1 MIAQTAAK
9 TREHL
14 QAFSGRLSVGL
25 SKPARRFVGEALY
38 GIAARGSVRLSEIG
52 RSLEEPIALIKT
64 ETRLSRNL
72 ARPELASIGD
82 AVLAEGA
89 GRIGAR
95 TLLVLDLSDIAKPYA
110 EKMEHLA
117 RVRDGSAGTIA
128 DGYWLTQVIGVENED
143 NAILPLYAALYSQK
157 APDFVSENE
166 EILTAVR
173 TVAAACHGR
182 GVWVVDRGG
191 DRGELYAPLIAEKH
205 AFVIRNKGDRHL
217 LIGHSPAGEA
227 KASTEALAASCPMH
241 FATHIVRESHGQ
253 EVACRLDYGFRP
265 VRLPHQPNT
274 PLWLVVVRGLGEK
287 PLMLLTNIEMRR
299 NRKTVWWAVAAYL
312 TRWRI
317 VPEARLRH
325 DEETIR
331 FIKQSYDLEDI
342 RVMTY
347 RRLRNMVV
355 LVNAVAFF
363 TASVLGT
370 RMKLEILSTHLIT
383 ASKRLFGIPD
393 FRYYAI
399 ADGIREV
406 CARSP
411 RRVAKPLATMPQLA
425 FGLP

>member
-1 MIAQTAAK
+1 M
-9 TREHL
+9 
-14 QAFSGRLSVGL
+14 
-25 SKPARRFVGEALY
+25 
-38 GIAARGSVRLSEIG
+38 
-52 RSLEEPIALIKT
+52 
-64 ETRLSRNL
+64 
-72 ARPELASIGD
+72 
-82 AVLAEGA
+82 
-89 GRIGAR
+89 
-95 TLLVLDLSDIAKPYA
+95 
-110 EKMEHLA
+110 
-117 RVRDGSAGTIA
+117 
-128 DGYWLTQVIGVENED
+128 
-143 NAILPLYAALYSQK
+143 
-157 APDFVSENE
+157 
-166 EILTAVR
+166 
-173 TVAAACHGR
+173 
-182 GVWVVDRGG
+182 
-191 DRGELYAPLIAEKH
+191 
-205 AFVIRNKGDRHL
+205 
-217 LIGHSPAGEA
+217 
-227 KASTEALAASCPMH
+227 
-241 FATHIVRESHGQ
+241 
-253 EVACRLDYGFRP
+253 
-265 VRLPHQPNT
+265 RLPHHPNT

-317 VPEARLRH
+317 
-325 DEETIR
+325 EETIR

>member
-9 TREHL
+9 MREHL
-14 QAFSGRLSVGL
+14 EAFSGRLSAGL
-25 SKPARRFVGEALY
+25 CKPARRFVGEALY

-52 RSLEEPIALIKT
+52 RSLEEPIPLIKT

-72 ARPELASIGD
+72 ARPELACVGD
-82 AVLAEGA
+82 AVLAESA

-117 RVRDGSAGTIA
+117 RVRDGSTGSIA
-128 DGYWLTQVIGVENED
+128 DGYWLAHVVGVENED

-166 EILTAVR
+166 EIMTAVR
-173 TVAAACHGR
+173 TVATACHGR

-191 DRGELYAPLIAEKH
+191 DRGELYAPLIDEGH
-205 AFVIRNKGDRHL
+205 TFIIRNKGDRHL

-227 KASTEALAASCPMH
+227 KAATDALAASCPK
-241 FATHIVRESHGQ
+241 FYATHIVREMQGQ
-253 EVACRLDYGFRP
+253 EVSCRLDYGFRA
-265 VRLPHQPNT
+265 VRLPDHPNT
-274 PLWLVVVRGLGEK
+274 PLWLVVVRGFGEK

-299 NRKTVWWAVAAYL
+299 NRRTLWWAVSAYL

-317 VPEARLRH
+317 
-325 DEETIR
+325 EETIR

-342 RVMTY
+342 RVMAY
-347 RRLRNMVV
+347 RRLQNMVV

-363 TASVLGT
+363 TAVVIGT
-370 RMKLEILSTHLIT
+370 RMKLEILATHLIT

-411 RRVAKPLATMPQLA
+411 RRAPIAVQPRLQLSLG
-425 FGLP
+425 FP